1 MMDREHGAQQ
11 KLICITMDELVPEN
25 HFLRHLERLV
35 DFSFVYDKVES
46 LYSRTGRRSIDPVV
60 IVKMMLIGY
69 LYGID
74 SERRLEEEVHLNVAY
89 RWFLHID
96 LGEPV
101 PDHSTISQL
110 RRRKFNGTSLFEDI
124 FEEVVRICIQK
135 RLITGKLLLTDSTHV
150 RANARNDIVEEIW
163 VDDEPS
169 EYIKRL
175 NKQAEKDG
183 LMPKRRASA
192 EEKKTQRK
200 LLKSPADPD
209 CGYMRRNTKPKGF
222 YYLDHQ
228 TCDGKHGL
236 ITDTFVTPGNAT
248 DASVHSA
255 RIQYQIDKYDFQTEA
270 VCADAGYDFAEI
282 HHDMLERGIKTYI
295 PARKSKVKDDDYFSS
310 DVFVYDSETNTLICP
325 NNQRLYAATYRPGTG
340 TVQYRCLTKSCS
352 MCPLKSKCLRGK
364 SSFREIILS
373 YYKAATDIQ
382 HQNNGTPEYH
392 AALRLRQI
400 WCEGN
405 FSHQKANHNLTRIR
419 KRGLGKAFEHCLLS
433 ATAFNLK
440 RMVKL
445 LTKQFPPLISFIF
458 EIRYAIPGRV

>member
-1 MMDREHGAQQ
+1 M
-11 KLICITMDELVPEN
+11 
-25 HFLRHLERLV
+25 
-35 DFSFVYDKVES
+35 
-46 LYSRTGRRSIDPVV
+46 
-60 IVKMMLIGY
+60 
-69 LYGID
+69 
-74 SERRLEEEVHLNVAY
+74 
-89 RWFLHID
+89 
-96 LGEPV
+96 
-101 PDHSTISQL
+101 
-110 RRRKFNGTSLFEDI
+110 
-124 FEEVVRICIQK
+124 
-135 RLITGKLLLTDSTHV
+135 
-150 RANARNDIVEEIW
+150 
-163 VDDEPS
+163 
-169 EYIKRL
+169 
-175 NKQAEKDG
+175 
-183 LMPKRRASA
+183 
-192 EEKKTQRK
+192 
-200 LLKSPADPD
+200 
-209 CGYMRRNTKPKGF
+209 
-222 YYLDHQ
+222 
-228 TCDGKHGL
+228 

-310 DVFVYDSETNTLICP
+310 DVFVYDPETNTLICP

-340 TVQYRCLTKSCS
+340 TVQYRCLKKSCS

-373 YYKAATDIQ
+373 YYKAATDMQ

-445 LTKQFPPLISFIF
+445 LTKQFPPLISFIL
-458 EIRYAIPGRV
+458 EIRYAIPSRV